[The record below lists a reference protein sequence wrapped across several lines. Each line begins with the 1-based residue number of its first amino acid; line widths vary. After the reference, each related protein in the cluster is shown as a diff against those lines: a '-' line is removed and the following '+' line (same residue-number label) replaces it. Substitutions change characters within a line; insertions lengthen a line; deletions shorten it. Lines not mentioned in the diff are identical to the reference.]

1 MPHNLSLKHL
11 FEKCLMFQTEKD
23 KLETRPKEITH
34 LPHLWPW
41 CFTLKPIKYCLQ
53 INTVNCFTVA
63 VSGQECRYKNYSGGV
78 NMLIKL
84 GFFDNILLLL
94 PASIVRVLWNS
105 WQNIKFNSEI
115 HINLQTFKAKL
126 SNKVTHTTYQ
136 AVFKYKAIPKKSPSA
151 QA

>member
-1 MPHNLSLKHL
+1 
-11 FEKCLMFQTEKD
+11 
-23 KLETRPKEITH
+23 
-34 LPHLWPW
+34 
-41 CFTLKPIKYCLQ
+41 
-53 INTVNCFTVA
+53 
-63 VSGQECRYKNYSGGV
+63 
-78 NMLIKL
+78 MLIKL